1 MKVLGPVL
9 LSCCLGLVPAAFA
22 QERAPRDQLAALNA
36 LRLDP
41 AAVFRLHPANRI
53 ELRRA
58 DIQFAFDEGWLAFFL
73 PLDGRV
79 NGAVFFGRGH
89 ILAAPRDIVEKQQ
102 LALFLGAPI
111 LDQEFYSAYLRFSD
125 DTAGDLRRQ
134 LKNAGVAPEPNDE
147 LLQRWN
153 PVLERLNPIH
163 AMRLLA
169 DTLSDHS
176 HPYFYAGLD
185 GASVG
190 PFDVIFDQDR
200 EEPVLIGQIARNDAA
215 SFYNVWASYRLPD
228 SAPPPVAFHALS
240 YSIDTSIQPD
250 NSVQAA
256 ASVRIRSEVSGER
269 LLPLQLSRDLD
280 VNSVTGGDGQPLVW
294 FHNDSLLGSGQGA
307 ASSDLLF
314 VLIPPSRAQEEF
326 TVRVQYHGRVIRD
339 SGNGVLFVGDRDGW
353 YPRLGSNADF
363 AAYDL
368 TMRWPKRLRLTAT
381 GTKLDEHE
389 DGDFRVGHWR
399 APAPLSVA
407 GFNLGEYAFA
417 SFPSSGYSVDVYA
430 NRQLEAA
437 LQTRL
442 RSPGS
447 DVFPAIPTPFGFP
460 ARRDRMEMPPSIQ
473 PSPADAL
480 KQLGREIDSSIR
492 FYERYCGSFPFLRL
506 SVSQIPGTF
515 GQGWPGLLYLSTY
528 SFLPAQTQLRAGL
541 SSNAQEHFTD
551 LVPFHEVA
559 HQWWGNLVG
568 WSSYRD
574 QWIDESFANYLAL
587 LFADNQKDP
596 DHRLRLWLDR
606 YRNQLTQAPPGVDL
620 PPADFGALTLGNRL
634 VSSKAPDGFERVIYA
649 KGSWVIQMIREM
661 LRDPGAKDPDERF
674 VAFMRL
680 LLAKY
685 SYKGLSTEDLQAEL
699 ESIMTP
705 AMDLEGNHSLD
716 WFFDEYVRGV
726 GIPHYRIEYA
736 VHRNEKG
743 YFIRGKIYQTE
754 VPRSFVAPVPLYA
767 ADGAYLGRVIAGGP
781 ETSFHLFARKPP
793 GKIVIDPRMTL
804 LCVIGR

>member
-9 LSCCLGLVPAAFA
+9 LACCLGLLPAASA

-41 AAVFRLHPANRI
+41 AAVFKLNSANRI
-53 ELRRA
+53 ELHRA
-58 DIQFAFDEGWLAFFL
+58 DIQFDFDEGWLAFFL

-79 NGAVFFGRGH
+79 TGAVFFGRGH

-111 LDQEFYSAYLRFSD
+111 LDQEFYSGYLRFTD
-125 DTAGDLRRQ
+125 DTFDELYRQ
-134 LKNAGVAPEPNDE
+134 LKNAGVAAEQNDE

-153 PVLERLNPIH
+153 PVLSRLNPIH

-169 DTLSDHS
+169 GALTDHPR
-176 HPYFYAGLD
+176 PYFYAGLD
-185 GASVG
+185 GRAG
-190 PFDVIFDQDR
+190 PFDVIFDQARD
-200 EEPVLIGQIARNDAA
+200 EPILIGQIARTDVG
-215 SFYNVWASYRLPD
+215 SFYNVWASYGLPD
-228 SAPPPVAFHALS
+228 SSPPPIAFHAVS
-240 YSIDTSIQPD
+240 YSIDTSIHPD
-250 NSVQAA
+250 NAIQA
-256 ASVRIRSEVSGER
+256 STTVRIRSEIAGER

-280 VNSVTGGDGQPLVW
+280 VDSVTADDGQPLVW
-294 FHNDSLLGSGQGA
+294 FHNDGLVGGPSTS
-307 ASSDLLF
+307 SSDLLF
-314 VLIPPSRAQEEF
+314 VIIPRSHVKEEF
-326 TVRVQYHGRVIRD
+326 TVHVYYHGRVIRD
-339 SGNGVLFVGDRDGW
+339 SGNGVLFVGDRDSW
-353 YPRLGSNADF
+353 YPRLGNNADF

-368 TMRWPKRLRLTAT
+368 TMRWPRRLRLTAT
-381 GTKLDEHE
+381 GVKLDEHD
-389 DGDFRVGHWR
+389 DGDFRVGHWHAQR
-399 APAPLSVA
+399 PLSVA

-417 SFPSSGYSVDVYA
+417 SFSSFGYSVDVYA

-437 LQTRL
+437 LLNRL
-442 RSPGS
+442 RPPGS
-447 DVFPAIPTPFGFP
+447 DFFPPVAGPFGFP
-460 ARRDRMEMPPSIQ
+460 GRPNRMEIPSIQ

-480 KQLGREIDSSIR
+480 KQLGKEIDSSIR
-492 FYERYCGSFPFLRL
+492 FYQRYCGPFPFSQL

-541 SSNAQEHFTD
+541 SYNAQEHFTD

-587 LFADNQKDP
+587 LFADSQKTP
-596 DHRLRLWLDR
+596 GHHLRAWLDR
-606 YRNQLTQAPPGVDL
+606 YRNQLMQTPPGVEL
-620 PPADFGALTLGNRL
+620 PPADFGALTLGSRL

-661 LRDPGAKDPDERF
+661 LREPGAKDPDARF
-674 VAFMRL
+674 IAFMHA

-685 SYKGLSTEDLQAEL
+685 SYKGLSTEDLQREL

-705 AMDLEGNHSLD
+705 AMDIEGNHSLD

-726 GIPHYRIEYA
+726 GIPRYRLEYN
-736 VHRNEKG
+736 VHHTQKG
-743 YFIRGKIYQTE
+743 YFIRGKIRQAG

-767 ADGAYLGRVIAGGP
+767 ADGTYLGRVIAGGP
-781 ETSFHLFARKPP
+781 ETPFHFFSRKPP
-793 GKIVIDPRMTL
+793 GKIAVDPHMTL
-804 LCVIGR
+804 LCAVEH